1 MEGNMKKILS
11 FFAVFLLLLSLPS
24 FALACHP
31 DEHFGFLVAMDE
43 KAKTFTIYHLG
54 DSPEMGGRLFTF
66 TAKAP
71 LMKKLEVG
79 MKIAVKFETGKK
91 DRLIAKKITDF
102 ST

>member
-1 MEGNMKKILS
+1 MKKIFS
-11 FFAVFLLLLSLPS
+11 FLAVLLLLVPS

-54 DSPEMGGRLFTF
+54 DHPGMGGRLFSF
-66 TAKAP
+66 TADAS
-71 LMKKLEVG
+71 LLKKLEVG
-79 MKIAVKFETGKK
+79 TKIAVKFATDR
-91 DRLIAKKITDF
+91 DRLVAKKITEF